1 MAFVIVAA
9 QVAVAVGAVGSI
21 YGQVQA
27 GKAQQQELNRQAE
40 EEKIAAEG
48 AELQRR
54 EELNRQLAANAAA
67 LSAGGVGIEGTP
79 ASISL
84 ESAKSISQSEGMIS
98 LSEKLKRAQLRRQG
112 VAAKRAGQ
120 LGALSS
126 AVSLAMGSGL
136 MSGGSS
142 GGGSGGGS
150 GGSSGGGSGGS
161 SGGGSG
167 GSGGG
172 SGNAA

>member
-9 QVAVAVGAVGSI
+9 QIAVAVGAAGSV

-40 EEKIAAEG
+40 EEKIAAEA
-48 AELQRR
+48 AELTRR
-54 EELNRQLAANAAA
+54 EEMNRQLAAQNAALA
-67 LSAGGVGIEGTP
+67 AGGIGMEGTP
-79 ASISL
+79 ASIAL

-98 LSEKLKRAQLRRQG
+98 LSEKLRRAQLRRQG
-112 VAAKRAGQ
+112 VAAKKAGQ

-136 MSGGSS
+136 MGAGSSGGDTSGDTSGGSS
-142 GGGSGGGS
+142 GGGSS
-150 GGSSGGGSGGS
+150 GGSSGGGSS
-161 SGGGSG
+161 SGTP
-167 GSGGG
+167 
-172 SGNAA
+172 NAA